1 MPQHTFR
8 NAVWHEEE
16 SAEEYSFRKFLP
28 KNEKMLNWIEKSRNP
43 LVNILHTYTVERGKE
58 SLWGSLIYKQSAK
71 SEGSRGVFH
80 FYLSRDVFVTSEID
94 FEKDADSDKE
104 EILRQMEEADSS
116 VEVMM
121 IILGEMVASILH
133 KIDSFEER
141 LHDLLW
147 AIKEKNNRKTLEK
160 IENVR
165 HEILLWK
172 HLIMGFQE
180 IEMAIEETFG
190 KSVTGEVEYQRT
202 AARIGRCVMLVN
214 SYEDEVNNMVD
225 MENVVANYRGNEIM
239 KTLTVL
245 TTLFTPIMA
254 WGALWGMNFES
265 MPELKWQFGYIGAL
279 LIIAASTFFLYLYLK
294 RKGWMGD
301 ILQSIGKNGA
311 SEKE

>member
-1 MPQHTFR
+1 MSQHTFS

-16 SAEEYSFRKFLP
+16 GVEDYNFRKFLP
-28 KNEKMLNWIEKSRNP
+28 ENEKMLHWIDKSKNP
-43 LVNILHTYTVERGKE
+43 AVNILHTYTAERNKE
-58 SLWGSLIYKQSAK
+58 SLWGSLIYRQSAT
-71 SEGSRGVFH
+71 SEDSREVFH
-80 FYLSRDVFVTSEID
+80 FYLSHDVLVTNKID
-94 FEKDADSDKE
+94 FEKDADVEKE
-104 EILRQMEEADSS
+104 EILNQMQSTTSS

-121 IILGEMVASILH
+121 VILGEMVASILH

-147 AIKEKNNRKTLEK
+147 AIKQKNNRKTLEE

-180 IEMAIEETFG
+180 IKMAIEETFG
-190 KSVTGEVEYQRT
+190 SRVTEEIEYQRT
-202 AARIGRCVMLVN
+202 AVRIERCVMLVN

-225 MENVVANYRGNEIM
+225 IENVVANYRGNEIM

-254 WGALWGMNFES
+254 WGALWGMNFEN
-265 MPELKWQFGYIGAL
+265 MPELKWQFGYLAAL
-279 LIIAASTFFLYLYLK
+279 LVIIGSTFVLYLYLK

-301 ILQSIGKNGA
+301 ILQTISRNPP
-311 SEKE
+311 EKK

>member
-1 MPQHTFR
+1 MPQYAFR
-8 NAVWHEEE
+8 HAIWYEEE
-16 SAEEYSFRKFLP
+16 GVEDYNFRKFLP
-28 KNEKMLNWIEKSRNP
+28 KNEKMKNWIDKSKNP
-43 LVNILHTYTVERGKE
+43 AVNILHTHTSERGKE

-71 SEGSRGVFH
+71 SEESRQVFH
-80 FYLSRDVFVTSEID
+80 FYLSHEVFVTNKID
-94 FEKDADSDKE
+94 FETDADLEKE
-104 EILRQMEEADSS
+104 EILRQMEGANSS
-116 VEVMM
+116 IEVMM

-147 AIKEKNNRKTLEK
+147 AIKEKNNKKTLGE

-180 IEMAIEETFG
+180 IKMAIEETFG
-190 KSVTGEVEYQRT
+190 KSVTEEVEYQRT
-202 AARIGRCVMLVN
+202 AVRIGRCVMLVN

-225 MENVVANYRGNEIM
+225 IENVVANYRGNEIM

-254 WGALWGMNFES
+254 WGALWGMNFEK

-279 LIIAASTFFLYLYLK
+279 GIIIGSTFILYIYLK

-301 ILQSIGKNGA
+301 ILQSIGRNK
-311 SEKE
+311 SENE

>member
-1 MPQHTFR
+1 MPHYTFE
-8 NAVWHEEE
+8 NAVWHEEDGVE
-16 SAEEYSFRKFLP
+16 DYSFRKFLP
-28 KNEKMLNWIEKSRNP
+28 KNEKMLRWIDKSKNP
-43 LVNILHTYTVERGKE
+43 AVNILHTHTIESGKE
-58 SLWGSLIYKQSAK
+58 SLWGSLIYRQSAT
-71 SEGSRGVFH
+71 SEGSREVFH
-80 FYLSRDVFVTSEID
+80 FYLSHEVFVTNKID
-94 FEKDADSDKE
+94 FEKDADLEKE
-104 EILRQMEEADSS
+104 EILHQMEGAASS

-147 AIKEKNNRKTLEK
+147 AIKEKNNKKTLEK

-180 IEMAIEETFG
+180 IKMAIEETFG
-190 KSVTGEVEYQRT
+190 KSVTEETEYQRT
-202 AARIGRCVMLVN
+202 AIRIGRCVMLVN

-225 MENVVANYRGNEIM
+225 IENVVANYRGNEIM

-254 WGALWGMNFES
+254 WGALWGMNFEN

-279 LIIAASTFFLYLYLK
+279 LVIIGSTFVLYLYLK

-301 ILQSIGKNGA
+301 ILQSIGKNSSG
-311 SEKE
+311 KE

>member
-1 MPQHTFR
+1 MPQYTFK
-8 NAVWHEEE
+8 NAVWHEEDGVE
-16 SAEEYSFRKFLP
+16 DYNFRKFLP
-28 KNEKMLNWIEKSRNP
+28 QNEKMLHWIDKSKNP
-43 LVNILHTYTVERGKE
+43 AVNILHTHTIESGKE
-58 SLWGSLIYKQSAK
+58 SLWGSLIYRQSAT
-71 SEGSRGVFH
+71 SEGSREVFH
-80 FYLSRDVFVTSEID
+80 FYLSNEVFVTNKID
-94 FEKDADSDKE
+94 FEKDADLEKE
-104 EILRQMEEADSS
+104 EILHQMEGAVSS

-147 AIKEKNNRKTLEK
+147 AIKEKNNKKTLEK

-180 IEMAIEETFG
+180 IKMAIEETFG
-190 KSVTGEVEYQRT
+190 KSVTEETEYQRT
-202 AARIGRCVMLVN
+202 AVRIGRCVMLVN

-225 MENVVANYRGNEIM
+225 IENVVANYRGNEIM

-254 WGALWGMNFES
+254 WGALWGMNFEN

-279 LIIAASTFFLYLYLK
+279 LVIIGSTFVLYLYLK

-301 ILQSIGKNGA
+301 ILQSIGKHPSG
-311 SEKE
+311 KE

>member
-1 MPQHTFR
+1 MPQYTFE
-8 NAVWHEEE
+8 NAVWHEEDGVE
-16 SAEEYSFRKFLP
+16 DYSFRKFLP
-28 KNEKMLNWIEKSRNP
+28 KNEKMLRWIDKSKNP
-43 LVNILHTYTVERGKE
+43 AVNILHTHTIENGKE
-58 SLWGSLIYKQSAK
+58 SLWGSLIYRQSAT
-71 SEGSRGVFH
+71 SEGSREVFH
-80 FYLSRDVFVTSEID
+80 FYLSHEVFVTNKID
-94 FEKDADSDKE
+94 FEKDADLEKE
-104 EILRQMEEADSS
+104 EILHQMESAASS

-147 AIKEKNNRKTLEK
+147 AIKEKNNKKTLEK

-180 IEMAIEETFG
+180 IKMAIEETFG
-190 KSVTGEVEYQRT
+190 KSVTEEAEYQRT
-202 AARIGRCVMLVN
+202 AVRIGRCVMLVN

-225 MENVVANYRGNEIM
+225 IENVVANYRGNEIM

-254 WGALWGMNFES
+254 WGALWGMNFEK
-265 MPELKWQFGYIGAL
+265 MPELKWQFGYLGAL
-279 LIIAASTFFLYLYLK
+279 LVIIGSTFVLYLYLK

-301 ILQSIGKNGA
+301 ILQSIGKNS

>member
-8 NAVWHEEE
+8 HTVWHEED
-16 SAEEYSFRKFLP
+16 SAEEYSFRKYLP
-28 KNEKMLNWIEKSRNP
+28 KNEKMYNWADKSKNP
-43 LVNILHTYTVERGKE
+43 SVNILHTYTVTRGKE
-58 SLWGSLIYKQSAK
+58 SLWGSLIYRQSAK
-71 SEGSRGVFH
+71 SQGSREVFH
-80 FYLSRDVFVTSEID
+80 FYLSRDVFVTNKID
-94 FEKDADSDKE
+94 FEKDADLEKE
-104 EILRQMEEADSS
+104 EILHQMESAASS
-116 VEVMM
+116 IEVMM

-147 AIKEKNNRKTLEK
+147 AIKEKNNKKTLGE
-160 IENVR
+160 IENIR

-180 IEMAIEETFG
+180 IKMAIEETFG
-190 KSVTGEVEYQRT
+190 KRVMEETEYHRT
-202 AARIGRCVMLVN
+202 ATRIERCVMLVN

-225 MENVVANYRGNEIM
+225 IENVVANYRGNEIM

-254 WGALWGMNFES
+254 WGALWGMNFEN
-265 MPELKWQFGYIGAL
+265 MPELNWQLGYIGAL
-279 LIIAASTFFLYLYLK
+279 LVILGSTFVLYLYLK

-301 ILQSIGKNGA
+301 ILQSIGRSKI
-311 SEKE
+311 EKE